1 MNMLSTF
8 LHQSGLILKACFFLC
23 AHDSVGVLDR
33 SQWLSGIVLSA
44 TSLIVAQIEVNAVLF
59 IASKDFIEESCPCL
73 APMIQVPL

>member
-8 LHQSGLILKACFFLC
+8 LHQSGLILKACFLC

-44 TSLIVAQIEVNAVLF
+44 TSLIVAQIEVNLLHFLLPAKTLLRKAALV
-59 IASKDFIEESCPCL
+59 
-73 APMIQVPL
+73 